1 MTQIFP
7 SLVSMSRALVVPI
20 TALLSKLIIRKFF
33 NWKMLLA
40 LAFLFSG
47 MTLATFVQFEHEMSS
62 NEFKLTFMG
71 ISLLCI
77 SAFIQALEV
86 LIENQLFLL
95 DPEMSAFYLQSAVS
109 SWKMVFAVLMT
120 PFCHLV
126 TVPEAY
132 VTGGKFESFEPA
144 LEMLWLNSDLLWLMV
159 FMMVSNGLH
168 SVFGMAI
175 IKEESAM

>member
-1 MTQIFP
+1 MFVLLTSARYISTKLIDTIPVTNAKGVKEEYRHPFFQAVVGYLGEFIVVSCLYFWHRCNSPKELKHSKLGIWRLAMPALCDYFENLCLIFAMTQIFP

-77 SAFIQALEV
+77 SAFV
-86 LIENQLFLL
+86 
-95 DPEMSAFYLQSAVS
+95 
-109 SWKMVFAVLMT
+109 
-120 PFCHLV
+120 
-126 TVPEAY
+126 
-132 VTGGKFESFEPA
+132 
-144 LEMLWLNSDLLWLMV
+144 
-159 FMMVSNGLH
+159 
-168 SVFGMAI
+168 
-175 IKEESAM
+175 